1 VLFLQQDGSH
11 GLDLSFVTHIFLLE
25 RIDDAAL
32 LDQIVARAHRLG
44 ALGSVVVETVHTFL
58 DEKQGDAPLAGCAV
72 SRGAA
77 AAVASPEMEAA
88 VALSSA
94 AAAAAERVADRSDAV
109 ENGIDAAEA
118 ARPPIK
124 KYYCDH
130 CYLPCESK
138 DDAAAHEAKCRKNP
152 RRFEAL
158 GSNDVALWTLDA
170 IYREIEP
177 PAL

>member
-1 VLFLQQDGSH
+1 MNDVRVLFLQQDGSH

-58 DEKQGDAPLAGCAV
+58 DEKEGYGPFAASGSSFSGGEATAG
-72 SRGAA
+72 R
-77 AAVASPEMEAA
+77 
-88 VALSSA
+88 SA
-94 AAAAAERVADRSDAV
+94 TEIAAAAERIADIAEAV
-109 ENGIDAAEA
+109 ENGVDAADA
-118 ARPPIK
+118 ARSPIQK
-124 KYYCDH
+124 FYCDH

-170 IYREIEP
+170 MYREIEP